1 MLAIY
6 VASGGNFLL
15 PEDLTLV
22 GLVVGISM
30 GAGAEVNTTSGL
42 AAQMPF
48 FKTAA
53 STVSDLVCSVTNL
66 KFPLRAGSR
75 VYCHSCDATLFF
87 E

>member
-6 VASGGNFLL
+6 VASGGSFQL
-15 PEDLTLV
+15 PADLTLT
-22 GLVVGISM
+22 GLIAGISM
-30 GAGAEVNTTSGL
+30 GAGAEINTSTGIG
-42 AAQMPF
+42 AQMPF

-53 STVSDLVCSVTNL
+53 STVSDLVAPVTNL
-66 KFPLRAGSR
+66 KFPLKAGSK